1 MKFYAKGNLT
11 VWDKEFDKALCHFK
25 NGIFETKEKRI
36 IEKLMGLGYKYELVA
51 EKVEDISLKVLTV
64 AELKKLAKSKG
75 IKGADKM
82 NKAELMEVTR

>member
-1 MKFYAKGNLT
+1 MKFYAQGNLT

-25 NGIFETKEKRI
+25 NGIFETKEKRT
-36 IEKLMGLGYKYELVA
+36 IEKLMKCYKYELEA

-75 IKGADKM
+75 IKGVDKM
-82 NKAELMEVTR
+82 NKAELMEVTK